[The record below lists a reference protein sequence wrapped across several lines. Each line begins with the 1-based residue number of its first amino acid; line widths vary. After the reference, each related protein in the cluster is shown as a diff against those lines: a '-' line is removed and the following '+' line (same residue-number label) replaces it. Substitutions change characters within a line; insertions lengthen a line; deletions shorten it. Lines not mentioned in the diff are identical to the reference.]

1 MSFTLTISCA
11 PSVNAAMQQNHIPL
25 FRDLRILND
34 SDTVTGPL
42 VLKIHAAPEI
52 FREQTFYID
61 AIPPRSHWSPAE
73 MDFPM
78 SWSVLV
84 EQTERVNGMLLLELS
99 DEEGRVLH
107 TQERDLIILAF
118 DQWQGLQTMPELLAA
133 FITPNHPKI
142 SEVLKRSAEILGE
155 WTGRPALDE
164 YQSRNPDR
172 VHKQAAA
179 IYQAI
184 SEREITYVSA
194 PASFEEAGQRIRL
207 CDQLFS
213 QGLGNCLDM
222 SLLFAAC
229 AEAAGLHPLIVVVKG
244 HAFTGLWLVE
254 DSFADPVADD
264 HTLLTK
270 RIAEG
275 IHDILL
281 LDAVGMNKGSHIDF
295 EAAVRSAEGHLLKPE
310 DFLLF
315 IDVKR
320 ARFGKIRPLPLRVL
334 TPDGWVVRDD
344 EPATRSAAAP
354 TVITVGEKPGEDPLA
369 SITKQQLWERKLLD
383 LSLRNN
389 LLNMRVTR
397 SLIQLITPQLSEMED
412 LLSGNE
418 ELQLYPRPADWDNPQ
433 RDAGIYRRM
442 NASDPLSDLVRHELT
457 QKRIRCYLQDT
468 EARQALTDLYR
479 NSKLSLEENGAN
491 TLYLVMGMLKWYET
505 DASERPRYAPI
516 LLMPIEILRK
526 STHKG
531 YVIRSRE
538 EETMANITLIEMMR
552 QDFDIKVAGLET
564 LPRDED
570 GIDVKTAF
578 NFFRHAILSQPRW
591 DVEELSFIG
600 HFSFSKFVMWNDI
613 HTHADKLC
621 SNKVVDSLARGR
633 LTWDVDDAGKEK
645 KALDSLHTSEILLPI
660 TADSSQIEAIRA
672 ALEGESFILH
682 GPPGTGKS
690 QTITNIIA
698 NALHR
703 GKRVLFVAEKM
714 AALEVVKKRL
724 DDIGLSHFCLEL
736 HSNKARKT
744 AVLQQLKAMVDT
756 QDQKSPPTFSAD
768 ADRLNTLRA
777 ALNDYATALHA
788 LRPAGLSIH
797 DCINRYIPH
806 ASADADIAF
815 DRQWIADMTIAKLSD
830 IHDVLSESAAALQ
843 LVGDPVGHGL
853 SDVMISQYSPQIK
866 EDAARLCNQLTEA
879 LDELQTASLV
889 ILPAMGI
896 DADRATLDILRIAAD
911 IPVLLEKNPD
921 FNGSLLT
928 PEVSVKRIE
937 QIEQVI
943 QTGKEASVI
952 SNALADHYS
961 PAWKS
966 IDASGLLR
974 EWQASGQ
981 TWFLPRFFTHRRI
994 RRTLGRVA
1002 LTGMVAME
1010 DVEVHLQHMTEYARL
1025 TGILSNAETWMAPLW
1040 GAYWNNIDTCW
1051 EDLTAIS
1058 GCLRSIRHLGAGL
1071 TADVRGFESWMTAFG
1086 RQLGSGS
1093 KAWLAIHGRDADAFL
1108 QVRETVSTL
1117 DGSLTDMLGLM
1128 SIPGAGGLKGT
1139 VSQRRTRV
1147 SRIRHSIDKL
1157 RDWCSWRLVR
1167 QHVIDAGLSPAVT
1180 LLETG
1185 RLTPGHMGSAVQ
1197 KNLYRSMVNGFI
1209 SEEPVLSS
1217 FNGSIFDEKVRRFT
1231 ELTSAFEALTR
1242 QEICAGLH
1250 ARKPNLQV
1258 QAARTSE
1265 VGILQ
1270 KAIANNGRGLS
1281 IRQLFDQIPNLLQS
1295 LCPCMLMSPISVA
1308 QYLSLGH
1315 SKFDLVIFD
1324 EASQMPTSEAVG
1336 AVARGR
1342 NLVVVGDPRQMP
1354 PTNFF
1359 NSLNFD
1365 EDNADKEDLESI
1377 LDDCLALTMPGRHLN
1392 WHYRSRHESLIAFSN
1407 AKFYDNK
1414 LLTFPSTEEIN
1425 SRVRWVPVEGY
1436 YDRGR
1441 TKHNVAEAK
1450 AIVEEVTRR
1459 ALDPLTAS
1467 QSIGIV
1473 TFNTVQQ
1480 KLIQDLMDDAVIFN
1494 PLLEAAL
1501 LQVPEPLFIKNLEN
1515 VQGDERDVILFS
1527 VGYGKDRE
1535 GRIFLNFGP
1544 LNREGGFRRLNVA
1557 VSRARYE
1564 MVVFSTLRPEDIDL
1578 SRTASEGVSALRAF
1592 LEYASKGRES
1602 LTLPSRTEGHL
1613 VPAKMEAQLAAAL
1626 RQRGYQVHTQVGC
1639 SGFRVDVAMLH
1650 PTDPSKYL
1658 LAILSDGH
1666 VFARTAT
1673 ARDRHMGM
1681 RKVLE
1686 QLGWRVHQVWSA
1698 DWWEDPAQVIEKVI
1712 DAYQHAL
1719 KDQGASERI
1728 SIPEGIL
1735 AGIAA
1740 NPIDIPLKA
1749 IPHDTAAIPGQRP
1762 YRPATLDPVKDA
1774 ILEDLFAPGSDT
1786 FIMNQIRSVM
1796 DAEAP
1801 VTMDLMFHRIL
1812 EAWGV
1817 VRKTARVEKRLE
1829 GLLDRMTY
1837 MPVRQ
1842 GDATVCWLA
1851 GQVPEKIDFFR
1862 VPEDETGRRDPDDL
1876 PAHEVAAAAA
1886 AIVKI
1891 NFSLSEES
1899 LVRELIRVFGY
1910 ARTGVQ
1916 VEAAMRNGIRMAL
1929 ILGIIRSVD
1938 GRYLL

>member
-1 MSFTLTISCA
+1 MSFSLTITCA

-34 SDTVTGPL
+34 SDTGTGPL

-52 FREQTFYID
+52 FREQTFLID
-61 AIPPRSHWSPAE
+61 NIAPRSHWSPAV
-73 MDFPM
+73 MDFPV

-107 TQERDLIILAF
+107 TQEHDLPILAF
-118 DQWQGLQTMPELLAA
+118 DQWQGLQTMPELLAS

-172 VHKQAAA
+172 VLRQAAA

-229 AEAAGLHPLIVVVKG
+229 AEAAGLNPLIVVVKG

-254 DSFADPVADD
+254 DTFADPVADD

-275 IHDILL
+275 IHDIVL
-281 LDAVGMNKGSHIDF
+281 LDAVGMNKGTNIDF
-295 EAAVRSAEGHLLKPE
+295 EAAVRSAEEHLLKPG
-310 DFLLF
+310 DFLVF

-334 TPDGWVVRDD
+334 TPDGWVISDD
-344 EPATRSAAAP
+344 EPVTRSAAAP
-354 TVITVGEKPGEDPLA
+354 AEITVGEKPGEDLHA
-369 SITKQQLWERKLLD
+369 TITRQQLWERKLLD

-442 NASDPLSDLVRHELT
+442 NASDPLTDLVRHELT
-457 QKRIRCYLQDT
+457 QKRIRCYLQDA
-468 EARQALTDLYR
+468 EAQQALTELYR

-491 TLYLVMGMLKWYET
+491 TLYLVLGILKWYET

-516 LLMPIEILRK
+516 LLMPVEILRK
-526 STHKG
+526 SAQKG

-538 EETMANITLIEMMR
+538 EDTMANITLIEMMR
-552 QDFDIKVAGLET
+552 QDFDIRVAGLET

-621 SNKVVDSLARGR
+621 SNKIVDSLARGR
-633 LTWDVDDAGKEK
+633 LTWEVDDAGKEK
-645 KALDSLHTSEILLPI
+645 KKLDSLHTADILLPI

-698 NALHR
+698 NALYR

-756 QDQKSPPTFSAD
+756 QEYSSPATFNAD

-777 ALNDYATALHA
+777 ALNDYVVALHA
-788 LRPAGLSIH
+788 MRPAGLSIH

-806 ASADADIAF
+806 ASVDVEIAF
-815 DRQWIADMTIAKLSD
+815 DRQWVADMTIGKLAD
-830 IHDVLSESAAALQ
+830 IHEVLSEANASLQ

-853 SDVMISQYSPQIK
+853 SDVMLSRYSPQIK
-866 EDAARLCNQLTEA
+866 EDAARLCDQLTGA
-879 LDELQTASLV
+879 LDQVQTASIV

-896 DADRATLDILRIAAD
+896 EAETATMDILRIAAR
-911 IPVLLEKNPD
+911 IPVILEETPD
-921 FNGSLLT
+921 FDGNLLA
-928 PEVSVKRIE
+928 PGVSVKRIE

-943 QTGKEASVI
+943 QTGKEASMI
-952 SNALADHYS
+952 SSALADHFS

-966 IDASGLLR
+966 IDAPGLLR
-974 EWQASGQ
+974 AWQASGQ
-981 TWFLPRFFTHRRI
+981 DWFLPRFFTRRRI
-994 RRTLGRVA
+994 RRTLGQVS
-1002 LTGMVAME
+1002 LTGVVAME
-1010 DVEVHLQHMTEYARL
+1010 DLDQHLQRMTEYARL
-1025 TGILSNAETWMAPLW
+1025 AGLISTAGSWMAPLW
-1040 GAYWNNIDTCW
+1040 GAYWKDVDTDW
-1051 EDLTAIS
+1051 EDLTSITQS
-1058 GCLRSIRHLGAGL
+1058 LRSIRDLGAGL
-1071 TADVRGFESWMTAFG
+1071 TMDVRGFDTWLTTFG
-1086 RQLGSGS
+1086 SQLGSGS
-1093 KAWLAIHGRDADAFL
+1093 KAWLGIHGRDAHSFL
-1108 QVRETVSTL
+1108 QVYETVSTL
-1117 DGSLTDMLGLM
+1117 DGSLTEMLELV
-1128 SIPGAGGLKGT
+1128 SILGGGGLKRT
-1139 VSQRRTRV
+1139 LTQHRTRV
-1147 SRIRHSIDKL
+1147 SRIRHAIDKL

-1167 QHVIDAGLSPAVT
+1167 QDMIGAGLSPAVT

-1185 RLTPGHMGSAVQ
+1185 RLSPGLLGSAVL
-1197 KNLYRSMVNGFI
+1197 KSLYRSMVNGFI
-1209 SEEPVLSS
+1209 STEPVLSS

-1231 ELTSAFEALTR
+1231 ELTTAFETLTR

-1315 SKFDLVIFD
+1315 SRFDLVIFD

-1365 EDNADKEDLESI
+1365 EENADKEDLESI

-1473 TFNTVQQ
+1473 TFNSVQQ
-1480 KLIQDLMDDAVIFN
+1480 KLIQDLMDDAIIFN
-1494 PLLEAAL
+1494 PRLEAAL

-1515 VQGDERDVILFS
+1515 VQGDERDLILFS

-1592 LEYASKGRES
+1592 LEYASKGRAS
-1602 LTLPSRTEGHL
+1602 LPLPARSEEYQ
-1613 VPAKMEAQLAAAL
+1613 VPANMEAQLALAL

-1650 PTDPSKYL
+1650 PTDPSRYL

-1666 VFARTAT
+1666 AFARTAT

-1686 QLGWRVHQVWSA
+1686 QLGWRVHHVWSA

-1719 KDQGASERI
+1719 MDQSTNDKVTIPPGMPASM
-1728 SIPEGIL
+1728 
-1735 AGIAA
+1735 AA
-1740 NPIDIPLKA
+1740 TTIEIPLKA
-1749 IPHDTAAIPGQRP
+1749 IPKETAAIPGQRP
-1762 YRPATLDPVKDA
+1762 YRIATLDPIKGA
-1774 ILEDLFAPGSDT
+1774 ILEDLFAPGNDT
-1786 FIMNQIRSVM
+1786 IIMNQIRSVM

-1801 VTMDLMFHRIL
+1801 VTRDLLFQRIL
-1812 EAWGV
+1812 DAWGG
-1817 VRKTARVEKRLE
+1817 VRKTARVEKLLE

-1837 MPVRQ
+1837 MPTRQ
-1842 GDATVCWLA
+1842 GDTTVCWLA

-1862 VPEDETGRRDPDDL
+1862 VPEDEHGRRDPDDL

-1916 VEAAMRNGIRMAL
+1916 VEIAMRSGIQMAL